1 MIFKSKRLIERQEGI
16 DLFNELVKNN
26 VKTLAIHYSCE
37 SFITTHGRTPRVTSI
52 SIRNIKNAQT
62 VSFSIHLQAQISGK
76 DFHNLS
82 EKDYDHLEKEMLTH
96 FYEFVEKHNTYK
108 WVHWNMRNANYGFEA
123 IKNRYR
129 ILSGTPKEIDEDLKY
144 DLPDILCK
152 IFTKKYEIDEP
163 NGKLLNLVQRNKI
176 TDRDVLTGKDEA
188 EAFDKKKYLKLHMS
202 TLRKVDIMANI
213 INHVK
218 KGELKVNSNIKD
230 IYGLSLPG
238 IFEMIRQS
246 WILILLLSFMGYIAG
261 SALEPVVQKFFGT
274 S

>member
-1 MIFKSKRLIERQEGI
+1 MIFKSKRLTERQEGI
-16 DLFNELVKNN
+16 DLFNELVQNN
-26 VKTLAIHYSCE
+26 VKTLVIHYSCE
-37 SFITTHGRTPRVTSI
+37 SFVTAHGRTPRVTSI

-62 VSFSIHLQAQISGK
+62 TSFSIHLQAQISGK
-76 DFHNLS
+76 NVKNLS
-82 EKDYDHLEKEMLTH
+82 DNDYDLLENEMLTH

-129 ILSGTPKEIDEDLKY
+129 ILGGTPKEIDDDLKY

-152 IFTKKYEIDEP
+152 IYTKKYEIDKP
-163 NGKLLNLVQRNKI
+163 HGKLLNLVKRNKI
-176 TDRDVLTGKDEA
+176 TDRNVLTGKDEA
-188 EAFDKKKYLKLHMS
+188 EAFDEEKYLELHMS

-213 INHVK
+213 INQVK

-238 IFEMIRQS
+238 IFEMIKQS
-246 WILILLLSFMGYIAG
+246 WILIALLSLMGYVAG
-261 SALEPVVQKFFGT
+261 SALEPVVQRLFGT